1 MYAILNND
9 IDYKIPVTEVT
20 YDYLLDTFHL
30 KDHVITEW
38 SQELINHLTSM
49 KDIDISSI
57 TIKNKY
63 DETLYTYSNLIHKI
77 INFGDIFQYF
87 PSGRTFTLKA
97 LDIAKID

>member
-38 SQELINHLTSM
+38 SQELINHLTSINYI
-49 KDIDISSI
+49 K
-57 TIKNKY
+57 TFIKNKNHY
-63 DETLYTYSNLIHKI
+63 KLRNVKNI
-77 INFGDIFQYF
+77 IN
-87 PSGRTFTLKA
+87 
-97 LDIAKID
+97 